1 MSTLLVVDDDRA
13 VLHLVAETFTDT
25 EVKVLTAGTAAECLS
40 ALRQHH
46 PDVVLLDIM
55 LPGTSGLDVF
65 RQIHEIDPRLPVIFI
80 TAGGT
85 SDTAIEAMT
94 LGAHD
99 YLMKPLDLGKVH
111 QQVHQALEMRRLMH
125 VQVSIPEAELNAYA
139 RSGDLLIGRSSEMQE
154 VYKAIGRVAPQD
166 VTVLIRGESG
176 TGKELVARAI
186 YHHSKRAGKPFL
198 AVNCAAIT
206 ESLLESELFGYE
218 KGAFTGADQRRI
230 GKFEQCNGGTIFL
243 DEVGDMS
250 PLVQSKVL
258 RVLQEQRFERVGGND
273 TIRTDVRIIAATNRD
288 LETMV
293 NDGKFRSDL
302 YYRLNGFSID
312 LPPLRKHTGDLAVLI
327 DYFLARFSRELGK
340 EPHTLSPESMAL
352 LTKYHWPGNVR
363 ELQSVLKQALL
374 QATGPVIIPDFLP
387 ETVRTAQHTPPHA
400 EPDGL
405 PVDELQRFIDHRLE
419 SGSSNLYAEA
429 LELMEKYLLTRV
441 LRLTEG
447 NQSRAASV
455 LGITRGSLRNKI
467 RSLGISIDQIVRIE
481 NHPPSHVSAR

>member
-1 MSTLLVVDDDRA
+1 MHVRSV
-13 VLHLVAETFTDT
+13 FP
-25 EVKVLTAGTAAECLS
+25 KPGECLRT
-40 ALRQHH
+40 LRRPAYRTQLRDAGGLR
-46 PDVVLLDIM
+46 PSDESLRK
-55 LPGTSGLDVF
+55 TSLS
-65 RQIHEIDPRLPVIFI
+65 DPR
-80 TAGGT
+80 GERHGQ
-85 SDTAIEAMT
+85 
-94 LGAHD
+94 GA
-99 YLMKPLDLGKVH
+99 
-111 QQVHQALEMRRLMH
+111 
-125 VQVSIPEAELNAYA
+125 
-139 RSGDLLIGRSSEMQE
+139 
-154 VYKAIGRVAPQD
+154 
-166 VTVLIRGESG
+166 
-176 TGKELVARAI
+176 VARAI

-387 ETVRTAQHTPPHA
+387 ETVRTARHTPPHA

-429 LELMEKYLLTRV
+429 LELMEKYLLTRFASDG
-441 LRLTEG
+441 RQPIEG
-447 NQSRAASV
+447 GVGLGDYAGSLPTRFAPGHFHRSDRSHRECPPSHASAMNQGSGYASNTSQSEASAPLIAWFRVRACRRPRDRSPANRCGQLLHHRAAATASAP
-455 LGITRGSLRNKI
+455 RNWQPAL
-467 RSLGISIDQIVRIE
+467 SGYGGPFDFLGISLLDRVVQLS
-481 NHPPSHVSAR
+481 NNS